1 MSNKTTYWL
10 VDLPIF
16 IVDSERMEINRQFN
30 LDLDTSFQEELDT
43 LIKAPKTLVIH
54 NDDFNTFDFVIET
67 LIEVCGHE
75 LMQAEQCTLIIHY
88 RGKCAVKTD
97 MFSRL
102 QPVWAEIVHR
112 GLTATIEDIPKV
124 K

>member
-1 MSNKTTYWL
+1 
-10 VDLPIF
+10 
-16 IVDSERMEINRQFN
+16 MELDPLFS
-30 LDLDTSFQEELDT
+30 LDLETSFQEELDT

-67 LIEVCGHE
+67 LIEVCNHE
-75 LMQAEQCTLIIHY
+75 PMQAEQCTFIIHY
-88 RGKCAVKTD
+88 SGKCAVKTD
-97 MFSRL
+97 MFNKL
-102 QPVWAEIVHR
+102 QPVWAEIVQR